1 MDISKT
7 KERNHNYIGLIV
19 FSVFIIKNFLVWF
32 FLYPNVGYNQITM
45 TFVTVLNPVIAI
57 IFIYYLK
64 IDLKK
69 IGLGVKKLSQALI
82 VITPAYLLLYLLGIV
97 LKDQLNNYLTNI

>member
-1 MDISKT
+1 MDINKL
-7 KERNHNYIGLIV
+7 KDKAQKHLIVIV

-64 IDLKK
+64 IDLNK
-69 IGLGVKKLSQALI
+69 IGLGVKKLSQA
-82 VITPAYLLLYLLGIV
+82 
-97 LKDQLNNYLTNI
+97 